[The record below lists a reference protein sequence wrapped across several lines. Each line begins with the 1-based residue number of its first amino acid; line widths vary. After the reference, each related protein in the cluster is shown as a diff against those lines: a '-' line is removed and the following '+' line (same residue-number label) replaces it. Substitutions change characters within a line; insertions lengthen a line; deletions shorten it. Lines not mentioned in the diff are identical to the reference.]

1 MRGMEVAV
9 RVDASMTIG
18 LGHLKRCLSLAA
30 ALAAR
35 GAGVRFVAR
44 DLGVDV
50 AANTRAAG
58 FACEVLPAPRGAVRP
73 SAVPH
78 AHWAGVDAALD
89 AEQTLQALG
98 PCRPDWVL
106 VDHYSLDAEWHRALA
121 SGCGARLA
129 VVDDVADRALAADV
143 LIDHNHSADHR
154 LKYGALLPAEAA
166 ILGGPRYALLGPSY
180 ATAPRYAFSPQVRS
194 IGIFMGGADAGGHS
208 SGAWRAC
215 REHAGFGGRIE
226 IAATHS
232 NPHGAALRALCKADA
247 ATTLTLDSPS
257 LEAFF
262 ARHDIQIGAGG
273 GATWERCCIGV
284 PTVAS
289 AIAENQLSVLV
300 PLRDLGVLRVSSAA
314 PSDLGR
320 ELRALIDQPA
330 LRESL
335 AQRARQLVD
344 GLGAGRVADYL
355 IQSC

>member
-1 MRGMEVAV
+1 MEVAV
-9 RVDASMTIG
+9 RVDASKTIG

-35 GAGVRFVAR
+35 GAGVHFVVR
-44 DLGVDV
+44 DLGVD
-50 AANTRAAG
+50 AAADTQAAG
-58 FACEVLPAPRGAVRP
+58 FDCTKLPAPRGTMQP

-89 AEQTLQALG
+89 AGQTLQALAAR
-98 PCRPDWVL
+98 RPDWVL
-106 VDHYSLDAEWHRALA
+106 VDHYAFDAGWHRAVA
-121 SGCGARLA
+121 AGCGARLA
-129 VVDDVADRALAADV
+129 VIDDVADRALAADV

-154 LKYGALLPAEAA
+154 RKYGALLPAAA
-166 ILGGPRYALLGPSY
+166 TILGGPRYALLGPSY
-180 ATAPRYAFSPQVRS
+180 ATAPRFAFSPQVRS

-208 SGAWRAC
+208 VAAWRAC
-215 REHAGFGGRIE
+215 REHAGFGGCIE

-232 NPHGAALRALCKADA
+232 NPHLAALRALCEADS

-284 PTVAS
+284 PSVAA
-289 AIAENQLSVLV
+289 AIADNQLSVLV
-300 PLRDLGVLRVSSAA
+300 PLRDMGVLRVSSAA
-314 PSDLGR
+314 PEELGR

-335 AQRARQLVD
+335 AQCAQRLVD

-355 IQSC
+355 IETC